1 MELESALVALGRDL
15 DVPATPDLTTAVLAR
30 VEPRPAVR
38 PRRRWA
44 VAVAFAVLAALG
56 ATLAIPEARSALLRV
71 LSIGGERIELVDEL
85 PPVPTSGDLEIRL
98 GERVSLAEAR
108 ERAGFDLR
116 ELEEPPDR
124 VYLLGTTG
132 TVWFVY
138 GDPGR
143 VRLLVAQTSR
153 LAVDRGLLAKKLV
166 GPDTQVEEVSVEG
179 SQGVFLSGAPHVVLL
194 LDENGNVV
202 EESVRLARNVL
213 VWETNGVA
221 YRLEGDFTKE
231 EALDLADS
239 LR

>member
-1 MELESALVALGRDL
+1 VTELERALVTLGRDV

-44 VAVAFAVLAALG
+44 VAVAFAVLAALA

-71 LSIGGERIELVDEL
+71 LHIGGERIEFVDEL
-85 PPVPTSGDLEIRL
+85 PPVSTSGDLEIRL

-108 ERAGFDLR
+108 EKAGFDLR

-124 VYLLGTTG
+124 VYLLGSTG

-143 VRLLVAQTSR
+143 VGLLVAQTSR
-153 LAVDRGLLAKKLV
+153 LAVDPILFKKLV
-166 GPDTQVEEVSVEG
+166 GSETQVDEVSVEG
-179 SQGVFLSGAPHVVLL
+179 SRGVFLGGAPHVVLL

-213 VWETNGVA
+213 VWGANGVA
-221 YRLEGDFTKE
+221 YRLEGDLTKE
-231 EALDLADS
+231 EALNLASS